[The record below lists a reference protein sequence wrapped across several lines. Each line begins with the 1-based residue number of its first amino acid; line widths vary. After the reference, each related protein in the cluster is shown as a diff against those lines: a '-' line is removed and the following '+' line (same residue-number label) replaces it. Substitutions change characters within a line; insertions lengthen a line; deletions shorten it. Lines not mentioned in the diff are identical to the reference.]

1 MHHTDIPTGL
11 NPLSPWGDSTSG
23 PASTFRIKNQ
33 IFVNQEKVC
42 YVYSASTSC
51 SMAEKEALADGTA
64 IVKDFI
70 VVGIGEGSKDE
81 MMR

>member
-1 MHHTDIPTGL
+1 
-11 NPLSPWGDSTSG
+11 
-23 PASTFRIKNQ
+23 
-33 IFVNQEKVC
+33 
-42 YVYSASTSC
+42 
-51 SMAEKEALADGTA
+51 MAEKKALADGTA